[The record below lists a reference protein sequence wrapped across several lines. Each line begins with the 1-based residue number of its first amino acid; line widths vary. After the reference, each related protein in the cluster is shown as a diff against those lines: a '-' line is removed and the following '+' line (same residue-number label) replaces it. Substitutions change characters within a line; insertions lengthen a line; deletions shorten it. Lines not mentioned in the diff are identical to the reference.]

1 MAQRRNIMVDI
12 CHFCCVN
19 YFVFSGSQRSVTD
32 VFKNTAGKQPG
43 ILKNERKQ
51 AAKITSV
58 HVPDI
63 NSVNFDG
70 PAVHIVETKQQ
81 IHQRGLSSTGRPD
94 NRNHLSGLYLEAD
107 IFHQKFICVTKLHVV
122 KCYVSLNL
130 GDIDL
135 NTAFL
140 YLFCFI

>member
-63 NSVNFDG
+63 NSVNFDDY
-70 PAVHIVETKQQ
+70 ESRNYFDRQLRKC
-81 IHQRGLSSTGRPD
+81 GLFDR
-94 NRNHLSGLYLEAD
+94 LEELGIRD
-107 IFHQKFICVTKLHVV
+107 GDT
-122 KCYVSLNL
+122 VSIY
-130 GDIDL
+130 DWEF
-135 NTAFL
+135 T
-140 YLFCFI
+140 YER